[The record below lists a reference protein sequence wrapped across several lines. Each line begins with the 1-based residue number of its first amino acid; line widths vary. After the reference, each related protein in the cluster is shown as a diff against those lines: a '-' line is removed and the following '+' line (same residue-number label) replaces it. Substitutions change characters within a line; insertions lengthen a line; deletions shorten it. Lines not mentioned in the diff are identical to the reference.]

1 MISGSSSINGAYFG
15 DYFSSKTFIYYPIT
29 IVSVKSALLPENYK
43 FLEAE
48 ELFYN
53 FISKSIR
60 GELLFKEILDFFF
73 YC

>member
-1 MISGSSSINGAYFG
+1 MDFLMWAFLM
-15 DYFSSKTFIYYPIT
+15 DCHLFRPSKTFIYYPII
-29 IVSVKSALLPENYK
+29 IVSVKSGLLPENYK